1 MEYKKLFDAEYK
13 VMQIVWDNEPFGSR
27 ELAEICF
34 KELGWKKSTTYTML
48 KRLIEKGYTKNDNA
62 TVTSLISRE
71 EVQKRESKDFVD
83 KNFEVILVNDGSTDN
98 TAKKCEKFLKY
109 SNFKYVEQ
117 DNQGQGSARN
127 KAISMATGDY
137 LVFLDADDEMH
148 ADLLNN
154 ISYEIDKNHKCDFIF
169 YGYAVYENGERTPP
183 FDVIVTLANHYNVSI
198 DYIAGRTK
206 CKNIN
211 ICNN

>member
-71 EVQKRESKDFVD
+71 EVQKRDSNDFVD
-83 KNFEVILVNDGSTDN
+83 KNFEGSLYSFIAAFTSDNDLSDEEI
-98 TAKKCEKFLKY
+98 KKIQKLIKD
-109 SNFKYVEQ
+109 SKKQ
-117 DNQGQGSARN
+117 
-127 KAISMATGDY
+127 
-137 LVFLDADDEMH
+137 
-148 ADLLNN
+148 
-154 ISYEIDKNHKCDFIF
+154 
-169 YGYAVYENGERTPP
+169 
-183 FDVIVTLANHYNVSI
+183 
-198 DYIAGRTK
+198 
-206 CKNIN
+206 
-211 ICNN
+211 

>member
-83 KNFEVILVNDGSTDN
+83 KKCKRNMTKVLTILSFVNENDDGSEGSPLMLALN
-98 TAKKCEKFLKY
+98 EIEKFRQLLIYKYQEHLSKKEYREYLKKLEILT
-109 SNFKYVEQ
+109 SEIKLRLSVLKEEE
-117 DNQGQGSARN
+117 
-127 KAISMATGDY
+127 MLDY
-137 LVFLDADDEMH
+137 
-148 ADLLNN
+148 
-154 ISYEIDKNHKCDFIF
+154 
-169 YGYAVYENGERTPP
+169 
-183 FDVIVTLANHYNVSI
+183 
-198 DYIAGRTK
+198 GRRGGR
-206 CKNIN
+206 
-211 ICNN
+211 

>member
-71 EVQKRESKDFVD
+71 EVQKRESKDFVE
-83 KNFEVILVNDGSTDN
+83 KNFEGS
-98 TAKKCEKFLKY
+98 LY
-109 SNFKYVEQ
+109 SFIAAFTSEN
-117 DNQGQGSARN
+117 NLS
-127 KAISMATGDY
+127 
-137 LVFLDADDEMH
+137 DDEIKKIQKLIK
-148 ADLLNN
+148 D
-154 ISYEIDKNHKCDFIF
+154 SKK
-169 YGYAVYENGERTPP
+169 
-183 FDVIVTLANHYNVSI
+183 
-198 DYIAGRTK
+198 K
-206 CKNIN
+206 
-211 ICNN
+211 